1 MKTQKKTT
9 LYVAARILCTFLLG
23 SLRWHYPDQVF
34 DGSTTS
40 ALPSQPGRSKLP
52 QFGLNFYGRILA

>member
-1 MKTQKKTT
+1 MWRPGYFVLFK
-9 LYVAARILCTFLLG
+9 LG

-34 DGSTTS
+34 NGSTTS

-52 QFGLNFYGRILA
+52 QFGLNF

>member
-1 MKTQKKTT
+1 MKTQKKTA
-9 LYVAARILCTFLLG
+9 LYVAARILCAFLWG

-34 DGSTTS
+34 NGSTTS

-52 QFGLNFYGRILA
+52 QISLNF

>member
-1 MKTQKKTT
+1 MKKSKKKPPTMWRPGYFV
-9 LYVAARILCTFLLG
+9 LFKLG

-34 DGSTTS
+34 NGSTTS

-52 QFGLNFYGRILA
+52 QFGLNS